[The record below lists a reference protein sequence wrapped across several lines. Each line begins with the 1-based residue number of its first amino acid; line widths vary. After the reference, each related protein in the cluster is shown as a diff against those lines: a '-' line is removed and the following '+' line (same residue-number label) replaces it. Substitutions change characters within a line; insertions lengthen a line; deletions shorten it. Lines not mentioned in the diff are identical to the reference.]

1 MRIHGTLTR
10 WNEERG
16 FGFITPAQA
25 GAEVFV
31 HVSAFPRDGT
41 RPRVGELVSFD
52 IEAGEAGRKRAVRV
66 MRPGSRIVRRSR
78 EASAGRPAH
87 RVSLL
92 GLLAV
97 AAIGICGYATF
108 APHFSSATRASPPV
122 RDNATT
128 AAATGGVTFNCDGR
142 TRCSQM
148 TSCDEATFFLQ
159 HCPGASMDGDG
170 DGIPCEDQW
179 CH

>member
-1 MRIHGTLTR
+1 MRTHGTLAR
-10 WNEERG
+10 WNDERG
-16 FGFITPAQA
+16 FGFIMPAQA
-25 GAEVFV
+25 GDEVFV

-52 IEAGEAGRKRAVRV
+52 IEAGQDGRKRAVRIL
-66 MRPGSRIVRRSR
+66 RPGSRTVRRSR

-87 RVSLL
+87 LASLL

-97 AAIGICGYATF
+97 AAIGIYVYGTL
-108 APHFSSATRASPPV
+108 APHFSSGTRAIPSVQDNPV
-122 RDNATT
+122 T
-128 AAATGGVTFNCDGR
+128 AAAAGSGTFSCDGR

-148 TSCDEATFFLQ
+148 TSCDEATYFLE